1 VVDAARAAAI
11 SPAYLSRL
19 ENNAVRKPSP
29 YVLHQLSQALSLPYP
44 ELMRLTGYLMPGSPD
59 QHVSENLNAGLFAD
73 LTDDGRDEALAYLA
87 WYRCRRRSGIRV
99 NPA

>member
-1 VVDAARAAAI
+1 
-11 SPAYLSRL
+11 
-19 ENNAVRKPSP
+19 
-29 YVLHQLSQALSLPYP
+29 
-44 ELMRLTGYLMPGSPD
+44 MRLTGYLMPGSPD